1 VSLID
6 DALRRA
12 QSARGGAASPSG
24 PPDPWTTGPL
34 PDPGRGRG
42 RRLVLAAVIAV
53 CAAGGLAAWL
63 RMKRPAAVRETPPA
77 APLAEKETARA
88 PSAPPLAASFEARI
102 TPTPPSPVRAAA
114 AAPVPPPVRTEAA
127 SAIARGAAPGRERLV
142 FSGTPTPA
150 PRPPRPPVG
159 AVAAAPVPAMRS
171 ASAPPEIGW
180 SPPPARPEREH
191 APPPPRPSP
200 ERRDVA
206 RGEIAVP
213 GGKIELGGIVYS
225 ETNPVAVL
233 NGHVV
238 GVGAYVEGFLVVAI
252 DENRVELKND
262 QRTIVLTLR

>member
-1 VSLID
+1 MP
-6 DALRRA
+6 RA
-12 QSARGGAASPSG
+12 SS
-24 PPDPWTTGPL
+24 
-34 PDPGRGRG
+34 
-42 RRLVLAAVIAV
+42 
-53 CAAGGLAAWL
+53 
-63 RMKRPAAVRETPPA
+63 
-77 APLAEKETARA
+77 
-88 PSAPPLAASFEARI
+88 PLAASIEAR
-102 TPTPPSPVRAAA
+102 TPTPPRPARAAAA

-127 SAIARGAAPGRERLV
+127 SAIERGVAPGRERLV
-142 FSGTPTPA
+142 FSVTPTP
-150 PRPPRPPVG
+150 PPRPSRPPVPG
-159 AVAAAPVPAMRS
+159 VAAAPVPAMRS
-171 ASAPPEIGW
+171 ASAAPEVGW
-180 SPPPARPEREH
+180 SPPPPARSEREH
-191 APPPPRPSP
+191 APPRPSP